1 MHRLRSRP
9 RLVILCLVAA
19 ALTLVALPADAQ
31 VSLAS
36 TDLRLASDGTGA
48 GALAVRL
55 KYPSSIGDY
64 RYPDGAPVAVYLPGG
79 FGGGDLD
86 AGARLAQAGF
96 VVVSFLYPGGRDG
109 TITSDGVYDY
119 RGDNCQRAVRDIL
132 RFAEGEATDT
142 LGRTIDDVVPG
153 PVLTSI
159 VGLAPYSNGLIG
171 LVTLDRYGADIP
183 RAPYQCGWE
192 NPTGDQIIAGDLG
205 SRGKDC
211 DPAVDGDGN
220 GVPGDDG
227 NNPWYDPVS
236 GYGPTTFS
244 VDFSL
249 LEYDPAVPAH
259 SYADPGFRCT
269 PVSRPGAV
277 FHDGRTNGRLD
288 FNPANLTCL
297 DYDGDGVIEQSEDFQ
312 LGGITTY
319 TPACA
324 LKVFYTSE
332 VTHALSDL
340 AVFPSGWPAWIA
352 TPAEADA
359 YWPLL
364 DVTSHWGAIASRFP
378 GLHLMTTF
386 TKQDHVQSQNDHP
399 HVRQVQDGAATQSL
413 WYRLNADASYYE
425 AENGSLPA
433 GYVETPANA
442 AVPMGDL
449 KAHAEPIGTNN
460 DAMQV
465 AGHAEMSD
473 RTYRGCWWPDLS
485 GAIRPTAVPEAEVAA
500 LSFGADRATLLWSAA
515 GGALCYDVLRA
526 SSLRAEGGQVQL
538 RGGSCVEEDSPDTGA
553 IDSQIPVAGE
563 IFFYVVKPNGIH
575 GRYGADSAG
584 RPRLDTDRG
593 CEE

>member
-9 RLVILCLVAA
+9 HLAIPCLLAA
-19 ALTLVALPADAQ
+19 ALTLGALPAEAQ
-31 VSLAS
+31 VPVAS

-48 GALAVRL
+48 GSLAVRV
-55 KYPSSIGDY
+55 KYPSAVADY

-96 VVVSFLYPGGRDG
+96 VAVTFLYPGGRDG
-109 TITSDGVYDY
+109 TIVSDGAYDY
-119 RGDNCQRAVRDIL
+119 RGDNCQRAVRDVL
-132 RFAEGEATDT
+132 RFAEGAATDT

-153 PVLTSI
+153 AVLTSI

-192 NPTGDQIIAGDLG
+192 NPTSGQIIAGDLG

-211 DPAVDGDGN
+211 DAAVDGDGN

-227 NNPWYDPVS
+227 NNPWYDPAS
-236 GYGPTTFS
+236 GYGPSTCS

-249 LEYDPAVPAH
+249 LEYDATVPAH
-259 SYADPGFRCT
+259 AYADPIFRCT
-269 PVSRPGAV
+269 PVSRGGAV
-277 FHDGRTNGRLD
+277 FHDGRANGRLD

-312 LGGITTY
+312 LGGIITY
-319 TPACA
+319 TPACL
-324 LKVFYTSE
+324 LKLFYTSE
-332 VTHALSDL
+332 VSHALSDL
-340 AVFPSGWPAWIA
+340 GVFPSGWPAWIA

-364 DVTSHWGAIASRFP
+364 DVTSHWGGIAARFP
-378 GLHLMTTF
+378 SLRLMTTF
-386 TKQDHVQSQNDHP
+386 TKQDHVQSQDDHP
-399 HVRQVQDGAATQSL
+399 HVRQVLDGAAAQSF
-413 WYRLNADASYYE
+413 WYRLNADASYYA
-425 AENGSLPA
+425 AENGTLPA
-433 GYVETPANA
+433 GYVETPANVS
-442 AVPMGDL
+442 VPMGDM

-460 DAMQV
+460 DAMQA
-465 AGHAEMSD
+465 AGHAEMAD

-485 GAIRPTAVPEAEVAA
+485 GTIRPATVPEAEVATVT
-500 LSFGADRATLLWSAA
+500 FGADRATLVWSAA
-515 GGALCYDVLRA
+515 GGALCYDILRA
-526 SSLRAEGGQVQL
+526 SSLGAEGGQVRL
-538 RGGSCVEEDSPDTGA
+538 SGGTCVEEDSPDSAVFDAEVPAPGG
-553 IDSQIPVAGE
+553 V
-563 IFFYVVKPNGIH
+563 FYYVVKPNGIH
-575 GRYGADSAG
+575 GRYGADSGG
-584 RPRLDTDRG
+584 RPRLDADRA